1 MTRPTILLL
10 HGALGSRDQLSSLA
24 HLLDANVEV
33 ISRDFSGHGGA
44 EIPPDGF
51 RMDKLVADLE
61 DWMDENLSLPV
72 TVFGYSMGG
81 YAAVVLACR
90 RPDLFSRIITLST
103 KWDWTPESAA
113 REARMLDVDVLAEKA
128 PALVDLIS
136 RRHAPQDWQHIVQA
150 TIPLLTS
157 LGEDPLIGPGDF
169 GNLNVPVDILWG
181 SADRMVSM
189 EESERTARFIPSGK
203 FYVLDGVKHP
213 FEQVDP
219 LVLLPFFE

>member
-1 MTRPTILLL
+1 MTKPVLLLL
-10 HGALGSRDQLSSLA
+10 HGALGSADQLSSLA
-24 HLLDANVEV
+24 HLLDADFEV
-33 ISRDFSGHGGA
+33 INRDFSGHGGA
-44 EIPPDGF
+44 EIPTGGFQMDG
-51 RMDKLVADLE
+51 LVADLE

-128 PALVDLIS
+128 PALVELIS

-150 TIPLLTS
+150 TISLLTS
-157 LGEDPLIGPGDF
+157 LGKDPLVGPGDF
-169 GNLNVPVDILWG
+169 GNLKLPVDILWG
-181 SADRMVSM
+181 SADRMVSR
-189 EESERTARFIPSGK
+189 EESERTARSIPRGK
-203 FYVLDGVKHP
+203 FQVLEGVKHP
-213 FEQVDP
+213 FEQIDP
-219 LVLLPFFE
+219 LVLLPFFD